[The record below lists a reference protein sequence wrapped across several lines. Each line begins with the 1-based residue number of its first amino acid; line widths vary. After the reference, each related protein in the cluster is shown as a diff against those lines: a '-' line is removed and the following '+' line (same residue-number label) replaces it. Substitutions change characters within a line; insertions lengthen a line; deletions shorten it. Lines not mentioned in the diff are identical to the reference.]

1 MVKMKDFLDVAHDLM
16 DLREKYSDMDMNVH
30 DGYITLNLYI
40 GIANTD
46 MFKDAQKM
54 FAPLD

>member
-1 MVKMKDFLDVAHDLM
+1 MKDFLDVAHDLM